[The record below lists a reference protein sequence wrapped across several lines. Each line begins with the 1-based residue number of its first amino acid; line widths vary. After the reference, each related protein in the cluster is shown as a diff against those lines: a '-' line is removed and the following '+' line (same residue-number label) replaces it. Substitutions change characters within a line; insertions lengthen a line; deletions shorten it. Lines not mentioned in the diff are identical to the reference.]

1 MSKINSSYFINIM
14 NERGFIHQ
22 ITDKENLQ
30 KEMITTCTVGYIG
43 FDCTAPSLH
52 VGSLIQIMM
61 LRWFQKTGNK
71 PIVLMGG
78 GTTKVG
84 DPSGKDSA
92 RPLLSSE
99 KILFNKENIK
109 IIF

>member
-1 MSKINSSYFINIM
+1 MRLQMSKMNNSDFINIM
-14 NERGFIHQ
+14 KERGFVHQ
-22 ITDKENLQ
+22 ITDKKNLEKQ
-30 KEMITTCTVGYIG
+30 MITSPIVGYIG

-78 GTTKVG
+78 GTTK
-84 DPSGKDSA
+84 
-92 RPLLSSE
+92 LE
-99 KILFNKENIK
+99 ILR
-109 IIF
+109 

>member
-1 MSKINSSYFINIM
+1 MGKFNNSDFINII

-30 KEMITTCTVGYIG
+30 KELISSSLVGYIG

-61 LRWFQKTGNK
+61 LRWFQKTGNR

-84 DPSGKDSA
+84 DPSGKD
-92 RPLLSSE
+92 LSL
-99 KILFNKENIK
+99 IHI
-109 IIF
+109 